1 MASVCVC
8 VFIHVYIHKHY
19 LNNILIK
26 YPGKMRTLIRVFFSW
41 NSQQTDLL
49 WELLSLSILVK
60 KRLKS
65 HSMHFHDIYPAEG
78 IIKSK
83 ENTRYWMDSQNP
95 WNKNN
100 FFGYLPFHHLKCWKV
115 NVSWDKRQVPFHIK
129 MTCEQ
134 HQKRNVQFAKA
145 PGETK
150 RPCPHISFS
159 LLFSQATNKTKQN
172 KPPSPTGNTGM
183 FFSAEVYFW
192 NVSLFNLCKVR
203 GAPDTNKWASSHSRL
218 NILAVT
224 IGFTWGMVFAY
235 EGKKHQ
241 NQDSYLVF
249 WFLSH

>member
-1 MASVCVC
+1 
-8 VFIHVYIHKHY
+8 
-19 LNNILIK
+19 
-26 YPGKMRTLIRVFFSW
+26 MRTLIRVFFSW
-41 NSQQTDLL
+41 NSKQTDLL

-134 HQKRNVQFAKA
+134 HQKRNVQFAQA

-159 LLFSQATNKTKQN
+159 LLFSQATKKTKQN

-203 GAPDTNKWASSHSRL
+203 GAPDTDKWASSHSRL

>member
-1 MASVCVC
+1 
-8 VFIHVYIHKHY
+8 
-19 LNNILIK
+19 
-26 YPGKMRTLIRVFFSW
+26 MRTLIRVFFSW

-134 HQKRNVQFAKA
+134 HQKRNVQFAQA

-159 LLFSQATNKTKQN
+159 LLFSQATKKTKQN
-172 KPPSPTGNTGM
+172 KPPSPTCSSVPKCTSEMCPSLTCVKSGGPQTLTNELHHTQD
-183 FFSAEVYFW
+183 STYLLW
-192 NVSLFNLCKVR
+192 QSVSLEEWYLHMR
-203 GAPDTNKWASSHSRL
+203 GKNTRIKIPILSS
-218 NILAVT
+218 
-224 IGFTWGMVFAY
+224 GFC
-235 EGKKHQ
+235 HI
-241 NQDSYLVF
+241 S
-249 WFLSH
+249 S